1 MINLLMCIDG
11 FVIVAYVMLVLF
23 KKMVPKYA
31 GKGRSIVGFITAIVI
46 GILCG
51 GIYYAGGVWLN
62 AQGFELYNIIC
73 FAFYC
78 VPLFLIQPLYRQYK
92 SL

>member
-1 MINLLMCIDG
+1 MINILMCVDG
-11 FVIVAYVMLVLF
+11 FLIVAYIMLALF
-23 KKMVPKYA
+23 KKMVPKGA
-31 GKGRSIVGFITAIVI
+31 GKVRSIVGFVIAIAI

-51 GIYYAGGVWLN
+51 GVYYAGGVWLN
-62 AQGFELYNIIC
+62 ANGFELYNIIC

-78 VPLFLIQPLYRQYK
+78 TPLFLIQPLYRQYK